1 MVVLS
6 TCLYFSKN
14 CKTSRTEWTLI
25 VEAGGWLWNIQT
37 IPEGFVEFCEFYLGE
52 NGLELREY
60 WEMLACHRVCPMHI
74 PLSGYSMCVNLS
86 DFRTFRAQEHLWR
99 FVLLRDKRGISGPP
113 NVLRCPVGTERGPTI
128 LELPQTANAS
138 DCVQF

>member
-14 CKTSRTEWTLI
+14 CKTSRTEWTLV

-37 IPEGFVEFCEFYLGE
+37 IPEGFVEFCEFYLGD

-86 DFRTFRAQEHLWR
+86 DFRTFRGQEHLWR
-99 FVLLRDKRGISGPP
+99 FVLLEEQMRHQWTTK
-113 NVLRCPVGTERGPTI
+113 CPEMSCGDRTRTYDPRS
-128 LELPQTANAS
+128 AS
-138 DCVQF
+138 NS